1 MITQGLL
8 KSVIFFK
15 LEQKIISENFPKP
28 RIIEEP
34 ESKIS
39 TKGDNVT
46 LRCRATSTSD
56 APLTFTWKRDNV
68 VLQDRTMQ
76 SDSVPISADGTT
88 EATSELNLVNISNA
102 QGGRY
107 QCMVSNSY
115 GTTYSAKV
123 KLSVFVYPS
132 FSKKPK
138 DITVNIGSTA
148 KLECSAQGLPNPQ
161 VSWQKDGGNDFPAA
175 RERRM
180 HKMPTDDMLF
190 IVNVKLTDSGVYSCI
205 ARSIAG
211 SITANATIS
220 VIGNYTRKSFF
231 FFISNHYVM
240 YITRKYEN

>member
-1 MITQGLL
+1 M
-8 KSVIFFK
+8 
-15 LEQKIISENFPKP
+15 
-28 RIIEEP
+28 
-34 ESKIS
+34 S

-56 APLTFTWKRDNV
+56 APLSFTWKRDNT
-68 VLQDRTMQ
+68 VLQDRSLQ
-76 SDSVPISADGTT
+76 SDSDSIYTEGTT
-88 EATSELNLVNISNA
+88 LATSELNLVNISSA
-102 QGGRY
+102 QAGRY

-132 FSKKPK
+132 FTKRPK

-161 VSWQKDGGNDFPAA
+161 ISWQKDGGNDFPAA

-205 ARSIAG
+205 AKSIAG
-211 SITANATIS
+211 SITANATIT
-220 VIGNYTRKSFF
+220 VIGN
-231 FFISNHYVM
+231 FIFKLIFTLLV
-240 YITRKYEN
+240 ILL